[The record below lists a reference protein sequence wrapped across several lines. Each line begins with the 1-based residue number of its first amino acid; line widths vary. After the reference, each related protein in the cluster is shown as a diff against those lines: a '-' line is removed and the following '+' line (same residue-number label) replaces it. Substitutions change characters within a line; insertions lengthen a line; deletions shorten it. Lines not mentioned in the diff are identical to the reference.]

1 MTSTTKTH
9 PKPIEVW
16 HQDSQQQDLWLFTN
30 GIMVNSAALK
40 ERESYFD
47 IVRIHNQDHSNHN
60 SQRQAHSSL

>member
-1 MTSTTKTH
+1 MTSTTKTQ

-16 HQDSQQQDLWLFTN
+16 QQDSQQQDLWLFTN

-47 IVRIHNQDHSNHN
+47 IIRIHNQDHSKHD
-60 SQRQAHSSL
+60 SYKPIHSSL